1 MFADD
6 SSGAR
11 EKLSLK
17 NELNKMSQNLS
28 NPFIRFKY
36 WIKEETLDLHC
47 LLEAISWMNAFVGRK
62 QKLENKIKSA

>member
-6 SSGAR
+6 STGQR
-11 EKLSLK
+11 ERLSLK

-47 LLEAISWMNAFVGRK
+47 LLEAISWLNAFIG
-62 QKLENKIKSA
+62 